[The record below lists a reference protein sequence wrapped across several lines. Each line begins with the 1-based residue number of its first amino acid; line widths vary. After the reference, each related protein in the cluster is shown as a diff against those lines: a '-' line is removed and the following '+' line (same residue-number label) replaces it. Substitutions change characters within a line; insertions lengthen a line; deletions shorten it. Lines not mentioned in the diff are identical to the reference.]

1 MLNLLNLPQH
11 NVHKILPDEPSESAE
26 RWLRELTPRALLDTD
41 IPFIDSEAEEDLESR
56 EEKGVP
62 GMKMRK
68 SLTFSDNISFK
79 RQVFLIQSEVCN
91 IFVMFRAE
99 SVVAQ
104 AEARRVEK
112 RRNSIK
118 KRMMTQLGKS
128 IENLSLKDGN
138 RLKVQK
144 SCSVIEPLSK
154 ETVEPRKEIGSL
166 SDVGF
171 AQLATV
177 KFRGKEKR
185 KPAEKKIKK
194 KKDLIK
200 NWQQNYDEMC
210 DRAQKLDLAIKMAE
224 MEEMEIRPV
233 NQFNS
238 VSEKNEKW
246 RHKMLDR
253 GSFYSLHSAASSDT
267 FVLEDVEQV
276 VRDKFSSLEYL
287 PSLKEARQQA
297 FKQRSISFHGFK
309 K

>member
-1 MLNLLNLPQH
+1 M
-11 NVHKILPDEPSESAE
+11 
-26 RWLRELTPRALLDTD
+26 
-41 IPFIDSEAEEDLESR
+41 
-56 EEKGVP
+56 
-62 GMKMRK
+62 
-68 SLTFSDNISFK
+68 
-79 RQVFLIQSEVCN
+79 
-91 IFVMFRAE
+91 
-99 SVVAQ
+99 VAQ
-104 AEARRVEK
+104 AEARRLEK

-128 IENLSLKDGN
+128 IESLSLKDGN
-138 RLKVQK
+138 RLKVEK
-144 SCSVIEPLSK
+144 SCSVIEPLPK
-154 ETVEPRKEIGSL
+154 EPERQEKTSVEPRKEIGSL
-166 SDVGF
+166 SDVGLV
-171 AQLATV
+171 QLATV
-177 KFRGKEKR
+177 KFKCKEKR
-185 KPAEKKIKK
+185 KPTEKKIKK

-200 NWQQNYDEMC
+200 NWQQNYHEMC
-210 DRAQKLDLAIKMAE
+210 DRAQQLDLAIKMAE

-287 PSLKEARQQA
+287 PSLKEAKQQA

>member
-1 MLNLLNLPQH
+1 M
-11 NVHKILPDEPSESAE
+11 
-26 RWLRELTPRALLDTD
+26 
-41 IPFIDSEAEEDLESR
+41 
-56 EEKGVP
+56 
-62 GMKMRK
+62 
-68 SLTFSDNISFK
+68 
-79 RQVFLIQSEVCN
+79 
-91 IFVMFRAE
+91 
-99 SVVAQ
+99 VAQ
-104 AEARRVEK
+104 AEARRLEK

-128 IENLSLKDGN
+128 IESLSLKDGN
-138 RLKVQK
+138 RLKVEK
-144 SCSVIEPLSK
+144 SCSVIEPLPK
-154 ETVEPRKEIGSL
+154 ESERQEKTSVEPRKEIGSL
-166 SDVGF
+166 SDVGLV
-171 AQLATV
+171 QLATV
-177 KFRGKEKR
+177 KFKCKEKR
-185 KPAEKKIKK
+185 KPTEKKIKK

-200 NWQQNYDEMC
+200 NWQQNYHEMC
-210 DRAQKLDLAIKMAE
+210 DRAQQLDLAIKMAE

-287 PSLKEARQQA
+287 PSLKEAKQQA